1 MNHQFETLQSN
12 MRILRTL
19 SGSSQEQTAVELHI
33 SRSTYASYESGFRI
47 PDLDILQNLSILHRV
62 SLTDLVYMP
71 MEELLYSRLSF
82 RRNRTLLSEILP
94 LYEALSPSAKN
105 LIMEKIQVLREGE
118 RLLSHLYQFCD
129 RETKSAD
136 NK

>member
-1 MNHQFETLQSN
+1 MSQFETLQSN

-19 SGSSQEQTAVELHI
+19 SGSSQELIAIELHI

-47 PDLDILQNLSILHRV
+47 PDLEFLQRLSILHHV

-71 MEELLYSRLSF
+71 MEELLYSQLSAQK
-82 RRNRTLLSEILP
+82 NHTLLSEILP
-94 LYEALSPSAKN
+94 LYESLSPSDKN

-118 RLLSHLYQFCD
+118 LLLSHLYQFCD
-129 RETKSAD
+129 KEMKSAD
-136 NK
+136 R